1 MAGMRVLSKGIGGR
15 RKLVSRYRIAMPAFL
30 AILLVTSVIPMCALE
45 PTAETVRLPLVELA
59 GSEHA
64 AATAALEAVKAEVEV
79 STVQP
84 AAGGLHLI
92 LTFSNSGTEPVR
104 FFEPSDTTSVLLL
117 NEEGWPIGTPR
128 RIPRALDDRPHTPE
142 ERARDRVKVIVLA
155 PGETFRL
162 PIAVT
167 EVLPAKDEEEGGDP
181 QPIPAG
187 TYQASVMTTL
197 VLPVTPPNDAEPPT
211 YSLESEKFT
220 VRLTAAALP

>member
-1 MAGMRVLSKGIGGR
+1 M
-15 RKLVSRYRIAMPAFL
+15 SRYRIAMPAFL
-30 AILLVTSVIPMCALE
+30 AILLVTSVIPMCAQV

-59 GSEHA
+59 GSEHV
-64 AATAALEAVKAEVEV
+64 AATATLEAVIAEVEV

-84 AAGGLHLI
+84 AAGGLHLTLI
-92 LTFSNSGTEPVR
+92 FSNSGTEPVR
-104 FFEPSDTTSVLLL
+104 FLEPSDTTSVLLL

-128 RIPRALDDRPHTPE
+128 RIPRALDDRPRTPE
-142 ERARDRVKVIVLA
+142 ERARDRAKVIVLA
-155 PGETFRL
+155 PGEIFRM

-167 EVLPAKDEEEGGDP
+167 EVLPAKEGEEGDP

-197 VLPVTPPNDAEPPT
+197 VLPVTPPNDVEPPT